1 MLVSTVGR
9 SARRAVLTPVGLFA
23 SVPDASMFGVPHNV
37 HAKIL
42 PPNMMV
48 LRSGIW
54 GACHDKVSGIRSVP
68 LQAKGVLPHEDLVRP
83 EPIRLVNWADVIRG
97 VWSSENANRLAACSV

>member
-1 MLVSTVGR
+1 MLVSTLGR
-9 SARRAVLTPVGLFA
+9 SARRAVLTPAGLLA
-23 SVPDASMFGVPHNV
+23 SVFGAPHNV
-37 HAKIL
+37 HGKIL
-42 PPNMMV
+42 PPNVMV

-54 GACHDKVSGIRSVP
+54 GARDKVSGIRSVP